1 MMMMMMMTTTTLH
14 HALHLQAD
22 IDRLYFKRSE
32 GGRGLMSV
40 EDSANSEINRL
51 SRYVEGC
58 NGSLLEAVY
67 KEEVLR
73 CYAKSCEAESLQQ
86 ERKERFQGKQLHR
99 EFWRNMLVRDKKTW
113 KWLIKG
119 RLKKETEGLI
129 IAAKDQALWTNS
141 IKRIIGKMCLQ
152 SVECA
157 EKVMRQLAIL
167 YGNARNLLKSNL
179 YWCWRHNKVA
189 QVIHWGLCEK
199 LGYDRDE
206 KYYNHEPQPVYE
218 SSTEQAAVRLQN
230 TDWKQDWT

>member
-1 MMMMMMMTTTTLH
+1 MCIHREWRDGLTNENIRSLGKNRLQDEDRWVCCEKIIIMIIILIIIIMMMMMMTTTTLH

-86 ERKERFQGKQLHR
+86 ERKERFQGKQLHG
-99 EFWRNMLVRDKKTW
+99 EFWRNTLVRDKKTW

-129 IAAKDQALWTNS
+129 IAAKDQVVRTNS
-141 IKRIIGKMCLQ
+141 IKRII
-152 SVECA
+152 
-157 EKVMRQLAIL
+157 
-167 YGNARNLLKSNL
+167 
-179 YWCWRHNKVA
+179 
-189 QVIHWGLCEK
+189 
-199 LGYDRDE
+199 DR
-206 KYYNHEPQPVYE
+206 
-218 SSTEQAAVRLQN
+218 
-230 TDWKQDWT
+230 

>member
-1 MMMMMMMTTTTLH
+1 MQDEDRWVCCEKIIIMIIILIIIIIIIIIIMMMTTTNLH

-99 EFWRNMLVRDKKTW
+99 EFWRNTLVRDKKTW
-113 KWLIKG
+113 EWLKKG
-119 RLKKETEGLI
+119 RLKKEMEGMI
-129 IAAKDQALWTNS
+129 IAAQDQVLITNS
-141 IKRIIGKMCLQ
+141 INRIIDK
-152 SVECA
+152 
-157 EKVMRQLAIL
+157 
-167 YGNARNLLKSNL
+167 
-179 YWCWRHNKVA
+179 
-189 QVIHWGLCEK
+189 
-199 LGYDRDE
+199 
-206 KYYNHEPQPVYE
+206 
-218 SSTEQAAVRLQN
+218 
-230 TDWKQDWT
+230 

>member
-1 MMMMMMMTTTTLH
+1 MCCEKIIIMIIILIIIIIIIMMMTTTNLH

-40 EDSANSEINRL
+40 EDSANSEIYRL

-99 EFWRNMLVRDKKTW
+99 EFWRNTLVRDKTTW
-113 KWLIKG
+113 EWLKKG
-119 RLKKETEGLI
+119 RLKKEMDGMI
-129 IAAKDQALWTNS
+129 IAAQDQVLRTNS
-141 IKRIIGKMCLQ
+141 MKRII
-152 SVECA
+152 
-157 EKVMRQLAIL
+157 
-167 YGNARNLLKSNL
+167 
-179 YWCWRHNKVA
+179 
-189 QVIHWGLCEK
+189 
-199 LGYDRDE
+199 DR
-206 KYYNHEPQPVYE
+206 
-218 SSTEQAAVRLQN
+218 
-230 TDWKQDWT
+230 

>member
-1 MMMMMMMTTTTLH
+1 MCCEKKIIMIIILIIIIIIIIIMMMMMTTTNLH

-86 ERKERFQGKQLHR
+86 ERKERFQEKQLHR
-99 EFWRNMLVRDKKTW
+99 EFWRNTLVRDKTTW
-113 KWLIKG
+113 EWLKKG
-119 RLKKETEGLI
+119 RLKKEMDGMI
-129 IAAKDQALWTNS
+129 IAAQDQVLRTNS
-141 IKRIIGKMCLQ
+141 MKRII
-152 SVECA
+152 
-157 EKVMRQLAIL
+157 
-167 YGNARNLLKSNL
+167 
-179 YWCWRHNKVA
+179 
-189 QVIHWGLCEK
+189 
-199 LGYDRDE
+199 DR
-206 KYYNHEPQPVYE
+206 
-218 SSTEQAAVRLQN
+218 
-230 TDWKQDWT
+230 